1 MSDYVVRPVLVSDAS
16 VVARHRIHMF
26 LDMGELSESDAPD
39 LEVAS
44 RNQLETLIASGEYAG
59 WLAECDGVVVAGVG
73 VLLHRLLPRAGD
85 LGLRHEAYVLNVYT
99 EPEHR
104 RQGLSRRLMLA
115 LMAWCRDQHLTRITL
130 HASTFGRPVYEALGF
145 VPTNEMRLVLK
156 H

>member
-1 MSDYVVRPVLVSDAS
+1 MSDYVFRTVRVSDAP

-26 LDMGELSESDAPD
+26 MDMGELSESEAPD
-39 LEVAS
+39 LEAAS
-44 RNQLETLIASGEYAG
+44 RDQLENLIASGEYTG
-59 WLAECDGVVVAGVG
+59 WLAEWDGRVVAGVG

-104 RQGLSRRLMLA
+104 RRGLSQRLMLA
-115 LMAWCRDQHLTRITL
+115 LIDWCRQQNLTRITL
-130 HASTFGRPVYEALGF
+130 HASRFGRPVYEALGF
-145 VPTNEMRLVLK
+145 VSTNEMRLVLK